1 MARMRWCLLLLL
13 ACASR
18 LAASQDVVDLNPLKW
33 SITNKNNSLILNSTL
48 PAYAVE
54 LLRQEGII
62 EDPQYR

>member
-1 MARMRWCLLLLL
+1 MARLGWCLLLVL
-13 ACASR
+13 ACSSR

-33 SITNKNNSLILNSTL
+33 SITNKNNSILLNSTL
-48 PAYAVE
+48 PAYPVE